1 MPEADKVAS
10 GSSKTCMSSV
20 SSVELVP
27 TQLQSQDLSLRC
39 TTLGRRSPMRSPKRS
54 AGGSTELDPTQL
66 LNQEVSMYRCTS
78 DTSLE
83 IYSTATSGVQ
93 MVDENTNYSEKYVSG
108 DNTDDASIAI
118 ESESENL
125 GFSGKSSQILESFNL
140 DDFWHAL
147 ILGKYTFTT
156 FL

>member
-1 MPEADKVAS
+1 M
-10 GSSKTCMSSV
+10 
-20 SSVELVP
+20 
-27 TQLQSQDLSLRC
+27 
-39 TTLGRRSPMRSPKRS
+39 RSPMRSPRRSSRRS

-108 DNTDDASIAI
+108 DNTDDASIVI

-125 GFSGKSSQILESFNL
+125 GFSGKSSQILECFNL

-156 FL
+156 VL